1 VKVRVSFTGHVV
13 VENNV
18 NLFDIDATT
27 EDFSGD
33 EDAVLKLL
41 EAVVD
46 FDSNT
51 LVNRKF
57 LPLSLWDVSVD
68 GFAGNG
74 VFVKDFG

>member
-18 NLFDIDATT
+18 NLFDIDTTT

-51 LVNRKF
+51 
-57 LPLSLWDVSVD
+57 
-68 GFAGNG
+68 G
-74 VFVKDFG
+74 